1 MKMLAV
7 GLIVALMSSIVAFVL
22 ESMNSAVLASALA
35 LISVKYKRK
44 IS

>member
-22 ESMNSAVLASALA
+22 ESMNSAVPASALA